1 MPGTSPGMTG
11 ERLCII
17 LHTNN
22 TLPASPQLAHFMRLF
37 PSRYCLGIIM
47 HVTPDPMKQARPS
60 ANRKSAAKPAGRDS
74 DAYLRALGERVR
86 RLRSQRGMTRKAL
99 ARHAKVS
106 ERYLA
111 QLEAGL
117 GNGSIVLLRRIA
129 RAIGLP
135 VTQLVHEGAEPALDY
150 VLLTQFL
157 DRLPPPALGEAR
169 DLLLRHFSP
178 PQDETRRNR
187 IALIGL
193 RGGGKSTLGRLAAE
207 RLGVPFIEL
216 DKEIE
221 KRSGATLSE
230 IFDMFG
236 QETFRRAEREALD
249 DVLRTHDR
257 FVIATSG
264 SIVTEPGTLE
274 VLLASCLTVWVKA
287 SPEEHMSRVMAQG
300 DMRPMANS
308 PRAMADL
315 VSILRSREPLYA
327 RADVALLTSGR
338 TPDENVTELLR
349 LIEVPVSRLAGRS
362 GRVPLTLD
370 KERVT

>member
-1 MPGTSPGMTG
+1 
-11 ERLCII
+11 
-17 LHTNN
+17 
-22 TLPASPQLAHFMRLF
+22 
-37 PSRYCLGIIM
+37 
-47 HVTPDPMKQARPS
+47 MKNAR
-60 ANRKSAAKPAGRDS
+60 KPATGRDT
-74 DAYLRALGERVR
+74 DAYLRRLGERVR
-86 RLRSQRGMTRKAL
+86 TLRNQRGMTRKAL

-135 VTQLVHEGAEPALDY
+135 VTQLVHEGAEPALDF
-150 VLLTQFL
+150 VLLSQFL
-157 DRLPPPALGEAR
+157 ERLSPPTLAEAR
-169 DLLLRHFSP
+169 DLLLERFSKP
-178 PQDETRRNR
+178 SEGARRQR

-193 RGGGKSTLGRLAAE
+193 RGGGKSTLGRMLAD

-216 DKEIE
+216 DREIE
-221 KRSGATLSE
+221 RRSGATLSE

-249 DVLRTHDR
+249 DVLRQHQN

-274 VLLASCLTVWVKA
+274 LLLASCFTVWVRA
-287 SPEEHMSRVMAQG
+287 NPEEHMRRVMAQG

-308 PRAMADL
+308 ARAMDDL
-315 VSILRSREPLYA
+315 ISILRSREPLYA
-327 RADVALLTSGR
+327 KAEVALITTGK
-338 TPDENVTELLR
+338 TPEQNLAELLR
-349 LIEVPVSRLAGRS
+349 LIEVPGNRISRRS
-362 GRVPLTLD
+362 A
-370 KERVT
+370 